1 MTRTYHQMIQR
12 QSLFA
17 TDDGVYLSQN
27 TPMAKDKRVGLEL
40 KALRTEAGFSSRGF
54 ADAIQINA
62 ASYGYYENRYKKRLL
77 PPEMMEAILPVLTK
91 AGIKKE
97 RVLAL
102 GGELQGSQALEETTD
117 TAELADQL
125 AELVRLF
132 SRIKNPRKRALR
144 MQMIVALLSEDEEDN
159 GSTLANPSGPTASR
173 RS

>member
-1 MTRTYHQMIQR
+1 MIQR

-54 ADAIQINA
+54 ADAIKINA

-102 GGELQGSQALEETTD
+102 GGDLQGSQPLEDGTD

-125 AELVRLF
+125 AGLVRLC
-132 SRIKNPRKRALR
+132 SRIKNPRKRAVR
-144 MQMIVALLSEDEEDN
+144 MQMIVARISEDEEEN
-159 GSTLANPSGPTASR
+159 GGAMANPDGPSVSR